1 MGTAARRGPPPRG
14 PSCRQRPVRHML
26 ALARR
31 GRVLRGTPGTAHGAR
46 RWVCVEALVAP
57 WQGTSSLA
65 TARRFAVSTHCDAA
79 RMISGYV
86 CARRSAPPARAASEL
101 PRGGRSNLCREAS
114 ARLLAAVCWLCSFRR
129 GGATYQYRRYGIL
142 DATAPRGLGCAA
154 GDQLY
159 SPALVDVSAPPPP
172 SCTGGRQASG
182 GRMELLPG
190 EGFAIVVIASL
201 TAVAGAVVPA
211 PG

>member
-1 MGTAARRGPPPRG
+1 M
-14 PSCRQRPVRHML
+14 C
-26 ALARR
+26 ALD
-31 GRVLRGTPGTAHGAR
+31 GAR
-46 RWVCVEALVAP
+46 RQP
-57 WQGTSSLA
+57 
-65 TARRFAVSTHCDAA
+65 ARRASFHEGVEVTSAGRRLPACWPLSAGCGRRHAA
-79 RMISGYV
+79 G
-86 CARRSAPPARAASEL
+86 CHARFVDGMFVDRCITLQP
-101 PRGGRSNLCREAS
+101 
-114 ARLLAAVCWLCSFRR
+114 AAVRYKLCSFRR